1 MPPVPVASPGTSDNE
16 DFFKERGELEY
27 WSTFPVGQSTR
38 ISPKGLPVKTVDTDA
53 SDSSY
58 GWYWLNETVPDT
70 FSMLWKEKH
79 INVKELYAL
88 RQFLVRNQR
97 DLEQCL
103 LC

>member
-1 MPPVPVASPGTSDNE
+1 M
-16 DFFKERGELEY
+16 EY
-27 WSTFPVGQSTR
+27 WATFPVGQSTR

-58 GWYWLNETVPDT
+58 GWYWLNDTVPVT